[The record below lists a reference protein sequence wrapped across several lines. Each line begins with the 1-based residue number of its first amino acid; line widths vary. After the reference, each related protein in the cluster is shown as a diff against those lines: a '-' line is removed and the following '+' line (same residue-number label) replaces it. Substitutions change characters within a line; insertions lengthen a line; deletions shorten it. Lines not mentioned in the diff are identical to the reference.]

1 MVLKVSPLSHVEA
14 GSAYLPVAA
23 DDKNGTRAAGTKEK
37 TSNLKMP
44 SGRNTVMLDTKGKG
58 VVDTVGVDTTGDGIA
73 DTFYNAKIIDTVGD
87 GADDVVKVDTT
98 DPRKASNMYGGQG
111 GASESQKAHF
121 EKKSEALA
129 ALCAKVDEGDDASRA
144 SDDFSFAD

>member
-1 MVLKVSPLSHVEA
+1 MDRQLCVSLLCAPRTIRGANATNPLS
-14 GSAYLPVAA
+14 SLPLIIR
-23 DDKNGTRAAGTKEK
+23 TRLVT
-37 TSNLKMP
+37 TQ
-44 SGRNTVMLDTKGKG
+44 VVLDTKGTGK
-58 VVDTVGVDTTGDGIA
+58 VDTVGVDTTGDGIA

-111 GASESQKAHF
+111 GARESQKAHF